1 MQPSF
6 FDLDNRHKKLNE
18 RDALIYLKQHIDWEA
33 FREILEQS
41 RDKKRKSAAGRKPFD
56 VVMMFKA
63 LVLQH
68 LYNLS
73 DDELEFQIRDR
84 YSFCRFLGL
93 NPENRVPDAKTLWLF
108 REQLTEKNLI
118 KPLFEDFDLQLEEK
132 GFKARKGQ
140 IIDASLI
147 SAPIQRNNRE
157 ENAQIKAGKTP
168 ERFEKNPNVERQ
180 KDVDARWTEKNGQRH
195 YGYKDH
201 VTVDVEHKLIRDYE
215 VTSAEVHD
223 SNVFYELLSEN
234 TSRDVWADSAYRS
247 EEAELMLAADDYR
260 SHVHTKGKRNQPLNE
275 QQKAANRE
283 RSKIRARVEH
293 VFGSMP
299 KALRGA
305 GPGERSRRH
314 VHSRDW
320 TGAGQDQDRTDES
333 GLQHQA
339 LRDTLQDKS
348 VRSMNK

>member
-18 RDALIYLKQHIDWEA
+18 RDALTYLNQLIDWEA
-33 FREILEQS
+33 FRETLEQC

-63 LVLQH
+63 LILQH

-108 REQLTEKNLI
+108 REQLTEKKLI

-140 IIDASLI
+140 IVDASLI
-147 SAPIQRNNRE
+147 SAPIQRNSRE
-157 ENAQIKAGKTP
+157 ENTQIKAGKTP
-168 ERFEKNPNVERQ
+168 ECFEKNPNVKRQ
-180 KDVDARWTEKNGQRH
+180 KDVEARWTEKNGQRH

-201 VTVDVEHKLIRDYE
+201 VAVDVEHKLIRDYE

-223 SNVFYELLSEN
+223 SNVFYELLREN

-247 EEAELMLAADDYR
+247 EEAERMLEADGYR
-260 SHVHTKGKRNQPLNE
+260 SHVHTKGKRNQPLSE
-275 QQKAANRE
+275 RQKAANRK

-293 VFGSMP
+293 VFGSIENEQGGMFIRVIGLARA
-299 KALRGA
+299 KTKIGLMNLVYNI
-305 GPGERSRRH
+305 RRC
-314 VHSRDW
+314 V
-320 TGAGQDQDRTDES
+320 
-333 GLQHQA
+333 
-339 LRDTLQDKS
+339 TLCRMSPS
-348 VRSMNK
+348 VA